1 MPCPWV
7 ILSFSDYETKESVP
21 LFVEDFPARNARVKR
36 MARMN
41 NETKAEGWKLGGD
54 TDTHNDPL
62 LDCIVMLSKVH
73 GHPVS
78 RNVVR
83 AGLPLVNNALT
94 IELFPRAARRA
105 GLSSRVLR
113 QPLDTINQF
122 TLPVILLLEDRKA
135 CVLVNI
141 DPDNETLTVV
151 FPETGI
157 GEEKISR
164 KDLEK
169 VYSGFSIF
177 VRPEYRISE
186 QNVDEQEE
194 SPHGW
199 FWGVLFSSWKMYRDV
214 LIASFFINVFGLAT
228 PFYIL
233 NVYDKVINNA
243 AYETLWVLTS
253 GIMVIF
259 VFELVMRGLRGYF
272 IDEAGSKA
280 NLIISAAIF
289 EKVLGLRMEVRP
301 KSVGAF
307 SKNLQQFDSIRDFI
321 TSFSITTVVDLPFV
335 LLGLFAIWYLAG
347 MMVGVHLLGI
357 ILLVGFAAYVQVP
370 MRQAVQR
377 TFKASAQKN
386 AILVEGLSGIETVKM
401 HGAESQLQRGW
412 EESVSFI
419 SKWGAKAR
427 FLSNSVNH
435 VSTFIRNTTLVGA
448 VVVGVYQVLDGD
460 LTKGGLIA
468 CVILT
473 RRVISPMSQV
483 VNLATRYHQAKEALT
498 ALNAIMAKRVE
509 RPPGKTFLHRNQFKG
524 DIELKDVSFSYP
536 GSSSEVVKNL
546 SLTIN
551 AGERVALIGPI
562 GSGKTTVGRLLLG
575 LYEPTRG
582 MVAVDGTDIRQID
595 PSELR
600 HFIGCV
606 PQDIVLFSGTIR
618 DNITL
623 GTYGVDDTDI
633 FRVAE
638 LAGVTDFVKKNP
650 LGFDMPVGERGREL
664 SGGQRQSVAMARA
677 LLLDPPILLFDEP
690 TSSMDNTSEL
700 NLRKK
705 LIQIIEGKTLIIITH
720 RASLLDLVDRIV
732 VIDNGVVVAD
742 GTRARVMEDL
752 SSGALSF

>member
-1 MPCPWV
+1 MSQSKKD
-7 ILSFSDYETKESVP
+7 IQKE
-21 LFVEDFPARNARVKR
+21 N
-36 MARMN
+36 
-41 NETKAEGWKLGGD
+41 WKLGGD

-62 LDCIVMLSKVH
+62 LDCIVMLSKVY

-94 IELFPRAARRA
+94 VELFPRAARRA

-113 QPLDTINQF
+113 QSLDTINTF
-122 TLPVILLLEDRKA
+122 TLPAILLLEDRRA
-135 CVLVNI
+135 CVLVAM
-141 DPDNETLTVV
+141 DAEAETLTVV

-157 GEEKISR
+157 GEEKVS
-164 KDLEK
+164 LEDIEK
-169 VYSGFSIF
+169 IYSGFAVF
-177 VRPEYRISE
+177 VRPEYKIHE
-186 QNVDEQEE
+186 HNVDEKVKTPR
-194 SPHGW
+194 SW

-214 LIASFFINVFGLAT
+214 LLASFLINIFGLAT

-233 NVYDKVINNA
+233 NVYDKVISNA

-253 GIMVIF
+253 GIMIIY

-272 IDEAGSKA
+272 IDEAGKKA
-280 NLIISAAIF
+280 NLVISAALF
-289 EKVLGLRMEVRP
+289 ERVLGLRMEVRP

-307 SKNLQQFDSIRDFI
+307 SKNLQQFESVRDFI

-347 MMVGVHLLGI
+347 IMVWVHVAGMVTLLG
-357 ILLVGFAAYVQVP
+357 FALYVQVP
-370 MRQAVQR
+370 MRKAVQR

-386 AILVEGLSGIETVKM
+386 SILVEGLSGIETIKM

-419 SKWGAKAR
+419 SKWSAKAR

-435 VSTFIRNTTLVGA
+435 VSTFIRNSTLVGV
-448 VVVGVYQVLDGD
+448 VVVGVNLVLDGD

-483 VNLATRYHQAKEALT
+483 VNLATRYHHAKEALT
-498 ALNAIMAKRVE
+498 VLNTIMEKPVE
-509 RPPGKTFLHRNQFKG
+509 HPAGKTFLHRNQFKG

-536 GSSSEVVKNL
+536 ASSSKVIKNL
-546 SLTIN
+546 SVKIKS
-551 AGERVALIGPI
+551 GERVALIGPI
-562 GSGKTTVGRLLLG
+562 GSGKTTIERLLLG
-575 LYEPTRG
+575 LYEPTNG

-600 HFIGCV
+600 HYIGCV
-606 PQDIVLFSGTIR
+606 PQDLILFSGTIR

-623 GTYGVDDTDI
+623 GTYGVDDADI
-633 FRVAE
+633 LRAAD

-650 LGFDMPVGERGREL
+650 LGFDMPVGERGKEL

-690 TSSMDNTSEL
+690 TSSMDNTSES
-700 NLRKK
+700 NLKNK
-705 LIQIIEGKTLIIITH
+705 LVDIVEGKTLIVITH

-732 VIDNGVVVAD
+732 VIDNGVLVAD
-742 GTRARVMEDL
+742 GTKARVLEDL
-752 SSGALSF
+752 KSGELSF

>member
-1 MPCPWV
+1 MP
-7 ILSFSDYETKESVP
+7 
-21 LFVEDFPARNARVKR
+21 EDKKAR
-36 MARMN
+36 
-41 NETKAEGWKLGGD
+41 AEDWKLGGD

-62 LDCIVMLSKVH
+62 LDCIVMLSRVH

-78 RNVVR
+78 RNAVR
-83 AGLPLVNNALT
+83 AGLPLVNNMLT
-94 IELFPRAARRA
+94 VELFPRAARRA

-122 TLPVILLLEDRKA
+122 TLPVILLLTESRA
-135 CVLVNI
+135 CLLVDI
-141 DPDNETLTVV
+141 DQEEKMLTVV

-157 GEEKISR
+157 GEEKIALQ
-164 KDLEK
+164 DIEK

-177 VRPEYRISE
+177 VRPEYRIHE
-186 QNVDEQEE
+186 QNVEVQED
-194 SPHGW
+194 SSRGW
-199 FWGVLFSSWKMYRDV
+199 FWGVMFSSWKMYRDV
-214 LIASFFINVFGLAT
+214 LVASFFINVFGLAT

-253 GIMVIF
+253 GIMIIY
-259 VFELVMRGLRGYF
+259 VFELVMLGLRGYF
-272 IDEAGSKA
+272 IDEAGKKA
-280 NLIISAAIF
+280 NLVISAALF
-289 EKVLGLRMEVRP
+289 ERVLGLRMEVRP

-347 MMVGVHLLGI
+347 KMVLVHLLGMV
-357 ILLVGFAAYVQVP
+357 LLVGFASYVQVP
-370 MRQAVQR
+370 MRKAVQR

-386 AILVEGLSGIETVKM
+386 AVLVEGLSGIETVKM

-427 FLSNSVNH
+427 FLSNSVNY
-435 VSTFIRNTTLVGA
+435 VSSFIRNTTLVGV

-498 ALNAIMAKRVE
+498 TLNKIMEKPVE
-509 RPPGKTFLHRNQFKG
+509 RPHGKTFLHRNQFKG
-524 DIELKDVSFSYP
+524 DIELKDVTFSYP
-536 GSSSEVVKNL
+536 GSSGEVIKNF
-546 SLTIN
+546 SLKID

-575 LYEPTRG
+575 LYEPTHG

-606 PQDIVLFSGTIR
+606 PQDLILFSGTIR

-623 GTYGVDDTDI
+623 GTYGVDDADI
-633 FRVAE
+633 LRAAE

-650 LGFDMPVGERGREL
+650 LGFDMQVGERGKEL

-690 TSSMDNTSEL
+690 TSSMDSSSESK
-700 NLRKK
+700 LRKRLEEIVK
-705 LIQIIEGKTLIIITH
+705 GKTLIIITH
-720 RASLLDLVDRIV
+720 RASLLDLVERIV
-732 VIDNGVVVAD
+732 VVDNGVVVAD
-742 GTRARVMEDL
+742 GTKQRVLDDL
-752 SSGALSF
+752 KSGELNF